1 VPTYF
6 IDVRADFSGGNP
18 VATVD
23 DIAVRTDANP
33 NPTSPT
39 QFLSALTN
47 AIYGKDVLF
56 GTHGFHVDRPGGIAN
71 LSHWTEWL
79 QLGNNGFFVGVLW
92 PGDSRWVPF
101 IDYPVEGDEAIRS
114 GKLLAAYLLKNLTGA
129 ATWSFTSH
137 SLGARVVL
145 EAIRGLNG
153 SPKLK
158 SATLMA
164 GAIDDT
170 CLTDEYQDAVSQ
182 LQKVSVLA
190 SHCDEAL
197 KLAFPAGNLI
207 SGIITRGDPYWHGA
221 LGRYGPNPPDQPS
234 QLYGTPI
241 LPDTWDFGH
250 GSYINCDS
258 AVTRPPQESG
268 PFPAESIVVPSD
280 NQAALPSP
288 ALSAANTQITNW
300 RQALAAG
307 FVSSRF

>member
-1 VPTYF
+1 
-6 IDVRADFSGGNP
+6 

-39 QFLSALTN
+39 QLLSTLAK
-47 AIYGKDVLF
+47 AIHGKDVLF
-56 GTHGFHVDRPGGIAN
+56 GTHGFHVDRPNGIAD

-79 QLGNNGFFVGVLW
+79 QLGTNGFFIGVLW

-101 IDYPVEGDEAIRS
+101 VDYPVEGDEAIRS
-114 GKLLAAYLLKNLTGA
+114 GQLLAAYLLKNLTRA

-145 EAIRGLNG
+145 EAIRGLKG

-170 CLTDEYQDAVSQ
+170 CLTDEYQDSASQ
-182 LQKVSVLA
+182 IQKVSVLA
-190 SHCDEAL
+190 SHCDDVL
-197 KLAFPAGNLI
+197 KLAFPVGNLI

-241 LPDTWDFGH
+241 LPDTWNFGH
-250 GSYINCDS
+250 GSYINCDGP
-258 AVTRPPQESG
+258 TTGPPHESG
-268 PFPAESIVVPSD
+268 PFPAATIAVPSD
-280 NQAALPSP
+280 SQAALPNA
-288 ALSAANTQITNW
+288 ALSAPNTQIKNW

>member
-1 VPTYF
+1 MPTYF

-23 DIAVRTDANP
+23 DIAVRTDATP

-47 AIYGKDVLF
+47 AIHGKDVLF
-56 GTHGFHVDRPGGIAN
+56 GTHGFHVDRPNGIAN

-79 QLGNNGFFVGVLW
+79 QLGINGFFVGVLW

-101 IDYPVEGDEAIRS
+101 VDYPVEGDEAIRS
-114 GKLLAAYLLKNLTGA
+114 GQLLAAYLLKNLTCS

-145 EAIRGLNG
+145 EAIRGLKG

-158 SATLMA
+158 SATFMA

-170 CLTDEYQDAVSQ
+170 CLTDEYQDSASQ
-182 LQKVSVLA
+182 VQKVSVLA
-190 SHCDEAL
+190 SHCDDVL

-221 LGRYGPNPPDQPS
+221 LGRYGPNPPDRPS
-234 QLYGTPI
+234 QLYGVPI
-241 LPDTWDFGH
+241 LPDSWNFGH
-250 GSYINCDS
+250 GSYINCDG
-258 AVTRPPQESG
+258 AVSGPPQESS
-268 PFPAESIVVPSD
+268 PFPVATIAVPSD
-280 NQAALPSP
+280 SQAALPEG
-288 ALSAANTQITNW
+288 ALSAPNTQITNW